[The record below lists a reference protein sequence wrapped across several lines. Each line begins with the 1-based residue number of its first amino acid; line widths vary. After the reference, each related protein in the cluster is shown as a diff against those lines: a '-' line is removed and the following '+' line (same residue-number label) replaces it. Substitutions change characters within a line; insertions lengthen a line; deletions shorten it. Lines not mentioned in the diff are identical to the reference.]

1 MYKSQ
6 VINQEE
12 LDNFDTAKCDLWEAY
27 CLLEIIQEKLI
38 NDNETVNLGTA
49 LRSVVKTINNSLA
62 LLEEI

>member
-12 LDNFDTAKCDLWEAY
+12 LDSFDTAKCNLWEAY

-38 NDNETVNLGTA
+38 NDEETANLGTA
-49 LRSVVKTINNSLA
+49 LRGIVKTINSSVA